1 MEKLK
6 ILVNA
11 YACAPDRGSE
21 PGMGWNWCV
30 HLAKHC
36 ELFIICEEEHRE
48 SIEAALASLPQA
60 ENMHFYYNP
69 IPERVREMC
78 RNQGDWRFYAYYKR
92 WQKEALNM
100 ALRIVSEHEIDVLH
114 QLNMIGFREPG
125 YLWKIEGIP
134 FVWGPVGGL
143 KQFPPAYLQ
152 GSGLK
157 MRSFVRLKNFINT
170 LQIRFDRRVDQA
182 MRRANLL
189 ISSIPDSYR
198 AIKRYKQLES
208 VLIPETGCFLT
219 ENVPTGRF
227 YNQDFNVMWVGKF
240 DFRKQLPL
248 ALKAVAAT
256 GNREIILNVY
266 GEGDEIQKIE
276 AKRLTE
282 ELGIRDQVV
291 WHGNQPHNVVQ
302 QAMREAQLFFFTS
315 VSEDTSTV
323 ILEAISNRLPVLCF
337 DACGFGAVIDE
348 TVGRKIPL
356 ITPSESVK
364 DFAVQLNQLYDNRK
378 LLEEMSLNC
387 ESLQHKLSWDEK
399 ARRVVALYRQVV
411 ADFFTE

>member
-1 MEKLK
+1 
-6 ILVNA
+6 
-11 YACAPDRGSE
+11 
-21 PGMGWNWCV
+21 
-30 HLAKHC
+30 
-36 ELFIICEEEHRE
+36 
-48 SIEAALASLPQA
+48 
-60 ENMHFYYNP
+60 
-69 IPERVREMC
+69 
-78 RNQGDWRFYAYYKR
+78 
-92 WQKEALNM
+92 
-100 ALRIVSEHEIDVLH
+100 
-114 QLNMIGFREPG
+114 
-125 YLWKIEGIP
+125 
-134 FVWGPVGGL
+134 
-143 KQFPPAYLQ
+143 
-152 GSGLK
+152 
-157 MRSFVRLKNFINT
+157 
-170 LQIRFDRRVDQA
+170 
-182 MRRANLL
+182 
-189 ISSIPDSYR
+189 
-198 AIKRYKQLES
+198 
-208 VLIPETGCFLT
+208 
-219 ENVPTGRF
+219 
-227 YNQDFNVMWVGKF
+227 MWVGKF

-356 ITPSESVK
+356 TTPSESVK